1 MTTTRLVRPITL
13 FALAAVAAGVRPA
26 AAPRSLGGA
35 QTPVT
40 AASAQTPHIDVQKI
54 ADGVYAAIRRE
65 PPGLLPNANS
75 VFLIGD
81 DGVTVIDTT
90 LTSGSAR
97 ELLTAIRALTDKP
110 VRTVINTH
118 LHDDHA
124 AGNALFRA
132 EFPQAEFIAHAGAA
146 AAAGDGGANRR
157 VWIDMAPRMIQQLQL
172 SIEQQI
178 GLGGGALTDDERD
191 SYQRDIATI
200 GQYAAEAPLLQA
212 IAPTRSV
219 DGRLTLTRA
228 GRTVDIR
235 HLGRGHSAGDL
246 VVDLPDDHIVV
257 AGDLIAWPAPLLGAS
272 SHPLDF
278 GLTVQRLLDLDPS
291 AVIVPGHGPIM
302 GDTTYAKLEVRLL
315 ESIKAQIES
324 AIARGETLEQAKKS
338 IRVESLRKE
347 FARDSALV
355 GFLFDNSISAGISAA
370 YRDAKAAVTAR

>member
-172 SIEQQI
+172 SI
-178 GLGGGALTDDERD
+178 
-191 SYQRDIATI
+191 
-200 GQYAAEAPLLQA
+200 
-212 IAPTRSV
+212 
-219 DGRLTLTRA
+219 
-228 GRTVDIR
+228 
-235 HLGRGHSAGDL
+235 
-246 VVDLPDDHIVV
+246 
-257 AGDLIAWPAPLLGAS
+257 
-272 SHPLDF
+272 
-278 GLTVQRLLDLDPS
+278 
-291 AVIVPGHGPIM
+291 
-302 GDTTYAKLEVRLL
+302 
-315 ESIKAQIES
+315 
-324 AIARGETLEQAKKS
+324 
-338 IRVESLRKE
+338 
-347 FARDSALV
+347 
-355 GFLFDNSISAGISAA
+355 
-370 YRDAKAAVTAR
+370 